1 MAKSFL
7 SPSMRPDPTYA
18 VRVATIE
25 RDGKLEEYLGQITR
39 DAAKGI
45 HPAPMAAG
53 RILTGCP
60 LLLT

>member
-39 DAAKGI
+39 DAAKGSQ
-45 HPAPMAAG
+45 
-53 RILTGCP
+53 R
-60 LLLT
+60 

>member
-25 RDGKLEEYLGQITR
+25 GALEEYLGQITR

-60 LLLT
+60 LLST